1 MDNDS
6 FLLYIKRKVIDGK
19 THIGVQIRMLKVLVA
34 EDDSFSNIQLKK
46 LLLRWGYDIVAAF
59 DGEEAWQ
66 ILQQEKAPQIAILDW
81 MMPKMEGLEV
91 CRRLREREKDG
102 ARYTYVIMLSAR
114 GEKQDIV
121 TGMNMGADDY
131 IVKPFDKEE
140 CRARLQAGQRI
151 VEKLEAL
158 HVANKRLLLMSRL
171 DPLTGA
177 MSRNAILDDLD
188 MALYRAV
195 REKKSL
201 SVALVDVDSLKEVN
215 SQYGR
220 TAGDLILQA
229 SVRRIHSSL
238 RRTDS
243 FGRYGGDEFL
253 VILLGASLDSGQ
265 IVCRRI
271 QNTMNEMGVPFNG
284 KTLSVTVS
292 QALAVWDGKA
302 GLGELLDC
310 LERKLADTKDNGENR
325 LEFVE
330 SCAPLII

>member
-1 MDNDS
+1 
-6 FLLYIKRKVIDGK
+6 
-19 THIGVQIRMLKVLVA
+19 MLKILLA
-34 EDDSFSNIQLKK
+34 EDDSFTNIQLKK
-46 LLLRWGYDIVAAF
+46 LLLRWGYDIETAF
-59 DGEEAWQ
+59 DGEEAWR

-81 MMPKMEGLEV
+81 IMPKMDGIEV

-102 ARYTYVIMLSAR
+102 SRYTYVIILSAKT
-114 GEKQDIV
+114 EKQDIV
-121 TGMNMGADDY
+121 TGMDMGADDY

-151 VEKLEAL
+151 IERLEAL

-188 MALYRAV
+188 LALYRAV
-195 REKKSL
+195 REKKTL
-201 SVALVDVDSLKEVN
+201 SVALVDVDNLKDIN

-229 SVRRIHSSL
+229 GVRRIHSCL

-243 FGRYGGDEFL
+243 FGRCGGDEFL
-253 VILLGASLDSGQ
+253 VILLGTPLDSGLG
-265 IVCRRI
+265 VCRRI
-271 QNTMNEMGVPFNG
+271 QNTVNEMGVVFNG
-284 KTLSVTVS
+284 ATLSVTVS
-292 QALAVWDGKA
+292 QTLAVWDGKA

-310 LERKLADTKDNGENR
+310 LEHKLADTKDNGANR
-325 LEFVE
+325 LELIE
-330 SCAPLII
+330 SCGSVRFAS